1 MVMKIASV
9 AELKARL
16 SEFLAAVRR
25 GDDVVVT
32 DRGRPVARLT
42 GLGPG
47 AGHARLAELIR
58 AGTVRP
64 PRRTG
69 ARDRSAAAPLL
80 EDPDARLLQA
90 LLQEREQ
97 DR

>member
-1 MVMKIASV
+1 MTTASV
-9 AELKARL
+9 AEFKARL
-16 SEFLAAVRR
+16 SEFLAAVRG

-47 AGHARLAELIR
+47 AGDARLAELVR

-64 PRRTG
+64 PRRTVS
-69 ARDRSAAAPLL
+69 RDSSAAVPLL

-97 DR
+97 GR

>member
-1 MVMKIASV
+1 MKTASV

-42 GLGPG
+42 ALDPG
-47 AGHARLAELIR
+47 EDARMTALVRSGA
-58 AGTVRP
+58 VRP
-64 PRRTG
+64 SRRRPDPARFEAG
-69 ARDRSAAAPLL
+69 AIADPEGRLMKALL
-80 EDPDARLLQA
+80 E
-90 LLQEREQ
+90 ERSEG
-97 DR
+97 R